1 MEQFEAR
8 SYQLEMLDQ
17 SLQQNI
23 IVVMDTGSGKTHIA
37 SMQIMAEL
45 ARCSHDKMVWFL
57 APTVPL
63 ATQQKEAIGAYI
75 PAIKIRLLIGPDGVD
90 RWSNQDTWDAALLD
104 MRIIVSTPAVLAEA
118 LEHGFVKIEK
128 LALLVFD
135 EAHNCVKNNPGNRI
149 MHDFYHPARMRSA
162 DVPHILGLTAS
173 PIMRSKVSDIR
184 KIERNLHA
192 PRLILLEYPAP
203 SSAITSINVKSLG
216 MLHQVRSGALL
227 TAQPE
232 DPLRR
237 FCAKVERVY
246 ATLGAWAADYFVVES
261 CQRLV
266 NQVAID
272 SEGLWAD
279 AGKLRLGE
287 LLRVILTRERLHF
300 SDQDAVSAK
309 VGCLLSFLEEQYH
322 DTFSGIVFV
331 EERVIAHALA
341 TVIAHHPVTRDLF
354 RCQSCVGITQRAKK
368 WNIWDNLDQ
377 AGVHNTLRQFQD
389 GRLNLVIATNVLE
402 EGIDLTACNVVVC
415 FDQPSDIKSF
425 FQRRGRARQE
435 KSTFAI
441 MVSSDCESKTI
452 SQWRDLEK
460 EMIRLYQDHERMVQ
474 DLEALEMHPEPVPF
488 RLSALLT
495 AESAIP
501 HLHHFCST
509 IRAEPH
515 VDTRPVYKVERQ
527 CGMSRASVILPS
539 SIDPSLR
546 LRQGVSWWLTDR
558 AAKRDAAFQAYASLH
573 RAKLVN
579 DNLLPSSQDGNPFQA
594 PDEAYYGQASS
605 RIALRESHNPWQTT
619 PGFSSQLGVYRHR
632 ISIKENMTSR
642 PDLSLVLITCGKIP
656 AAKPLTLY
664 WDSRTTFVVS
674 LESSEHSTISEGHLE
689 LLRKTTRFFLYS
701 ARTTSPHNED
711 IADYALLV
719 SPNVSFDDLAEWLD
733 MNQGSRNCLDQYGD
747 DASVIPHGFIR
758 CESLHG
764 QPNLFVRW
772 VQPTEGSE
780 LQLLCRPFPRKKNL
794 LHRGGLPSKEAQ
806 VRLDEN
812 EVADGKV
819 VPTRL
824 CRSDSLP
831 WEISR
836 TSLFLPHL
844 THHIQRLLMAES
856 LRETLLRPSHPM
868 DLETIADAITCPSSQ
883 WPSNYQRLEYLGD
896 SILKFAW
903 FKRLAHPGRSECETG
918 QLPSLRTSRHPAV
931 GSAKVTST
939 GRSFI
944 LDGGYPSAWSTIHRF
959 LEQIPNS
966 MPSLSGRQT
975 PRSSLV
981 IPPELDEKIDILIGR
996 NFSDRYIIWEA
1007 LTHPSWRRDTSTGSY
1022 QRLEFLGDAILDMII
1037 ARRLYQSKPELT
1049 ESQMTQIKAA
1059 MVNGNFL
1066 AFLCLDLGLEEDT
1079 VQICELRRG
1088 VFDHV
1093 LQKGR
1098 LELWRFMRHDSPDIP
1113 AVQQSCVSRYTQL
1126 RELIGHHLSLK
1137 NTYPWATLAQLG
1149 ADKFFSDLI
1158 ESIIGAIF
1166 IDSAGQIEACEVF
1179 LEKIQLTCYLDRV
1192 LKEQV
1197 LVEHPRAILSKM
1209 IGSSSVD
1216 YYITRNVEDTSLH
1229 DVTVTVNGEVLAYV
1243 YGCLSKDECIVRGA
1257 NLAVVKLEST
1267 PA

>member
-1 MEQFEAR
+1 
-8 SYQLEMLDQ
+8 
-17 SLQQNI
+17 
-23 IVVMDTGSGKTHIA
+23 
-37 SMQIMAEL
+37 MAEL

-90 RWSNQDTWDAALLD
+90 RWSDQDTWDAALLD

-135 EAHNCVKNNPGNRI
+135 EAHNCVKNTPGNHI
-149 MHDFYHPARMRSA
+149 MRDFYHPAQMRSA
-162 DVPHILGLTAS
+162 DVPHIIGLTAS
-173 PIMRSKVSDIR
+173 PIMRSKVSDI
-184 KIERNLHA
+184 
-192 PRLILLEYPAP
+192 
-203 SSAITSINVKSLG
+203 SAITSINVKSLG

-266 NQVAID
+266 NQV
-272 SEGLWAD
+272 GY
-279 AGKLRLGE
+279 RQ
-287 LLRVILTRERLHF
+287 RRERLHF

-331 EERVIAHALA
+331 KERVIAHALA

-415 FDQPSDIKSF
+415 FDQPSNIKSF
-425 FQRRGRARQE
+425 IQRRGRARQE

-460 EMIRLYQDHERMVQ
+460 EMIQLYQDHERMVQ

-495 AESAIP
+495 AESVIP

-632 ISIKENMTSR
+632 ISIK
-642 PDLSLVLITCGKIP
+642 
-656 AAKPLTLY
+656 
-664 WDSRTTFVVS
+664 
-674 LESSEHSTISEGHLE
+674 
-689 LLRKTTRFFLYS
+689 
-701 ARTTSPHNED
+701 
-711 IADYALLV
+711 
-719 SPNVSFDDLAEWLD
+719 
-733 MNQGSRNCLDQYGD
+733 
-747 DASVIPHGFIR
+747 
-758 CESLHG
+758 
-764 QPNLFVRW
+764 
-772 VQPTEGSE
+772 
-780 LQLLCRPFPRKKNL
+780 
-794 LHRGGLPSKEAQ
+794 
-806 VRLDEN
+806 
-812 EVADGKV
+812 
-819 VPTRL
+819 
-824 CRSDSLP
+824 
-831 WEISR
+831 
-836 TSLFLPHL
+836 
-844 THHIQRLLMAES
+844 
-856 LRETLLRPSHPM
+856 
-868 DLETIADAITCPSSQ
+868 
-883 WPSNYQRLEYLGD
+883 
-896 SILKFAW
+896 
-903 FKRLAHPGRSECETG
+903 
-918 QLPSLRTSRHPAV
+918 
-931 GSAKVTST
+931 
-939 GRSFI
+939 
-944 LDGGYPSAWSTIHRF
+944 
-959 LEQIPNS
+959 
-966 MPSLSGRQT
+966 
-975 PRSSLV
+975 
-981 IPPELDEKIDILIGR
+981 
-996 NFSDRYIIWEA
+996 
-1007 LTHPSWRRDTSTGSY
+1007 
-1022 QRLEFLGDAILDMII
+1022 
-1037 ARRLYQSKPELT
+1037 
-1049 ESQMTQIKAA
+1049 
-1059 MVNGNFL
+1059 
-1066 AFLCLDLGLEEDT
+1066 
-1079 VQICELRRG
+1079 
-1088 VFDHV
+1088 
-1093 LQKGR
+1093 
-1098 LELWRFMRHDSPDIP
+1098 
-1113 AVQQSCVSRYTQL
+1113 
-1126 RELIGHHLSLK
+1126 
-1137 NTYPWATLAQLG
+1137 
-1149 ADKFFSDLI
+1149 
-1158 ESIIGAIF
+1158 
-1166 IDSAGQIEACEVF
+1166 
-1179 LEKIQLTCYLDRV
+1179 
-1192 LKEQV
+1192 
-1197 LVEHPRAILSKM
+1197 
-1209 IGSSSVD
+1209 
-1216 YYITRNVEDTSLH
+1216 
-1229 DVTVTVNGEVLAYV
+1229 
-1243 YGCLSKDECIVRGA
+1243 
-1257 NLAVVKLEST
+1257 
-1267 PA
+1267 

>member
-17 SLQQNI
+17 SLRQNI
-23 IVVMDTGSGKTHIA
+23 IVVMDTGSGKTHVA
-37 SMQIMAEL
+37 SMRIMAEL
-45 ARCSHDKMVWFL
+45 ERCPHDKVVWFL

-90 RWSNQDTWDAALLD
+90 RWSDQDTWDAALLD
-104 MRIIVSTPAVLAEA
+104 MRIIVSTPAVLANA

-135 EAHNCVKNNPGNRI
+135 EAHNCVKNDPGNRI
-149 MHDFYHPARMRSA
+149 MRDFYHPARIRSA
-162 DVPHILGLTAS
+162 EVPHILGLTAS
-173 PIMRSKVSDIR
+173 PIMRSNVGDI
-184 KIERNLHA
+184 
-192 PRLILLEYPAP
+192 
-203 SSAITSINVKSLG
+203 SVITSTNVKSLG
-216 MLHQVRSGALL
+216 MLHQVRSGAMLVGDFRS
-227 TAQPE
+227 QPE

-237 FCAKVERVY
+237 FCAKADSVY
-246 ATLGAWAADYFVVES
+246 VTLGAWAADYFVVES
-261 CQRLV
+261 SRRLV
-266 NQVAID
+266 NRMAID

-287 LLRVILTRERLHF
+287 MLRVISTRERLHF

-309 VGCLLSFLEEQYH
+309 VGCLLSFLEEQH
-322 DTFSGIVFV
+322 HNAFSGIVFV
-331 EERVIAHALA
+331 KERAIAYALA

-354 RCQSCVGITQRAKK
+354 RCQACVDPA
-368 WNIWDNLDQ
+368 D
-377 AGVHNTLRQFQD
+377 VHNTLRQFRD

-402 EGIDLTACNVVVC
+402 EGIDMTACNVVVC
-415 FDQPSDIKSF
+415 FDQPSNIKSF
-425 FQRRGRARQE
+425 IQRRGRARQE

-452 SQWRDLEK
+452 SQWRDLEE
-460 EMIRLYQDHERMVQ
+460 EMIRLYQDQERMIQ

-488 RLSALLT
+488 RLRLPTGALLT

-501 HLHHFCST
+501 HLHHFCCT
-509 IRAEPH
+509 LRAEPH
-515 VDTRPVYKVERQ
+515 VDTRPMYKVERQ

-558 AAKRDAAFQAYASLH
+558 AAKRDAAFQAYVSLH
-573 RAKLVN
+573 RAKLIN
-579 DNLLPSSQDGNPFQA
+579 DHLLPSSQDRFRA
-594 PDEAYYGQASS
+594 PDEADYGQTSS
-605 RIALRESHNPWQTT
+605 RIALRERYNPWQTM

-642 PDLSLVLITCGKIP
+642 PDLSLVLITYGEIP

-674 LESSEHSTISEGHLE
+674 LESSEHSTVSKGHLE

-701 ARTTSPHNED
+701 ARTRSPHNED

-719 SPNVSFDDLAEWLD
+719 SPNISFDDLAEWLD
-733 MNQGSRNCLDQYGD
+733 MNQGSRNCLDQYAD
-747 DASVIPHGFIR
+747 DPSVIPPGFVR

-764 QPNLFVRW
+764 LPHLFVRW

-780 LQLLCRPFPRKKNL
+780 LQLRCRPFPRRKNL
-794 LHRGGLPSKEAQ
+794 LHRGGLPSKEPQAQ
-806 VRLDEN
+806 VPLDEN
-812 EVADGKV
+812 EVAGGKV
-819 VPTRL
+819 VPARL
-824 CRSDSLP
+824 SRSDSLP

-836 TSLFLPHL
+836 TSLFLPPL

-856 LRETLLRPSHPM
+856 LRDTLLRPSHPM
-868 DLETIADAITCPSSQ
+868 NLETIADAITCPSSQ

-896 SILKFAW
+896 STLKFAVCIQLYHEHPLW
-903 FKRLAHPGRSECETG
+903 HEGYLSQVKNSIVSNGSLTQAALRARLDSFLLYIPFATRRWIAPK
-918 QLPSLRTSRHPAV
+918 LRVDDSSTIEIELS
-931 GSAKVTST
+931 SKVLADVLEALI
-939 GRSFI
+939 GASFV
-944 LDGGYPSAWSTIHRF
+944 DGGYPSAWSTIHRF

-975 PRSSLV
+975 PGTSLA
-981 IPPELDEKIDILIGR
+981 IPHELDEKIDIL
-996 NFSDRYIIWEA
+996 
-1007 LTHPSWRRDTSTGSY
+1007 
-1022 QRLEFLGDAILDMII
+1022 
-1037 ARRLYQSKPELT
+1037 
-1049 ESQMTQIKAA
+1049 MTQIKAA
-1059 MVNGNFL
+1059 MVNGSFL
-1066 AFLCLDLGLEEDT
+1066 AFLCLDLGLNEDT
-1079 VQICELRRG
+1079 VQICESHTG
-1088 VFDHV
+1088 KFDHV
-1093 LQKGR
+1093 LQRGR

-1113 AVQQSCVSRYTQL
+1113 TAQQSCA
-1126 RELIGHHLSLK
+1126 
-1137 NTYPWATLAQLG
+1137 N
-1149 ADKFFSDLI
+1149 
-1158 ESIIGAIF
+1158 
-1166 IDSAGQIEACEVF
+1166 
-1179 LEKIQLTCYLDRV
+1179 RV

-1197 LVEHPRAILSKM
+1197 RVEHPRAILSKM

-1229 DVTVTVNGEVLAYV
+1229 DVTVTVNGEALAYV

-1257 NLAVVKLEST
+1257 ELAVVKLGST
-1267 PA
+1267 PE

>member
-1 MEQFEAR
+1 M
-8 SYQLEMLDQ
+8 
-17 SLQQNI
+17 
-23 IVVMDTGSGKTHIA
+23 
-37 SMQIMAEL
+37 
-45 ARCSHDKMVWFL
+45 
-57 APTVPL
+57 
-63 ATQQKEAIGAYI
+63 
-75 PAIKIRLLIGPDGVD
+75 
-90 RWSNQDTWDAALLD
+90 
-104 MRIIVSTPAVLAEA
+104 
-118 LEHGFVKIEK
+118 
-128 LALLVFD
+128 
-135 EAHNCVKNNPGNRI
+135 
-149 MHDFYHPARMRSA
+149 
-162 DVPHILGLTAS
+162 
-173 PIMRSKVSDIR
+173 
-184 KIERNLHA
+184 
-192 PRLILLEYPAP
+192 
-203 SSAITSINVKSLG
+203 
-216 MLHQVRSGALL
+216 
-227 TAQPE
+227 
-232 DPLRR
+232 
-237 FCAKVERVY
+237 
-246 ATLGAWAADYFVVES
+246 
-261 CQRLV
+261 
-266 NQVAID
+266 
-272 SEGLWAD
+272 
-279 AGKLRLGE
+279 
-287 LLRVILTRERLHF
+287 
-300 SDQDAVSAK
+300 
-309 VGCLLSFLEEQYH
+309 
-322 DTFSGIVFV
+322 
-331 EERVIAHALA
+331 
-341 TVIAHHPVTRDLF
+341 
-354 RCQSCVGITQRAKK
+354 
-368 WNIWDNLDQ
+368 
-377 AGVHNTLRQFQD
+377 
-389 GRLNLVIATNVLE
+389 
-402 EGIDLTACNVVVC
+402 
-415 FDQPSDIKSF
+415 
-425 FQRRGRARQE
+425 
-435 KSTFAI
+435 
-441 MVSSDCESKTI
+441 
-452 SQWRDLEK
+452 
-460 EMIRLYQDHERMVQ
+460 
-474 DLEALEMHPEPVPF
+474 
-488 RLSALLT
+488 
-495 AESAIP
+495 
-501 HLHHFCST
+501 
-509 IRAEPH
+509 
-515 VDTRPVYKVERQ
+515 
-527 CGMSRASVILPS
+527 
-539 SIDPSLR
+539 
-546 LRQGVSWWLTDR
+546 
-558 AAKRDAAFQAYASLH
+558 
-573 RAKLVN
+573 
-579 DNLLPSSQDGNPFQA
+579 
-594 PDEAYYGQASS
+594 
-605 RIALRESHNPWQTT
+605 
-619 PGFSSQLGVYRHR
+619 
-632 ISIKENMTSR
+632 
-642 PDLSLVLITCGKIP
+642 
-656 AAKPLTLY
+656 
-664 WDSRTTFVVS
+664 
-674 LESSEHSTISEGHLE
+674 
-689 LLRKTTRFFLYS
+689 
-701 ARTTSPHNED
+701 TSPHNED

-780 LQLLCRPFPRKKNL
+780 LQLLCRPFPRRKNL

-856 LRETLLRPSHPM
+856 LRETLLRPSYPM

-896 SILKFAW
+896 SILKFAVCIQLYHEYPLW
-903 FKRLAHPGRSECETG
+903 HEGYLSQVKNSIGSNGSLTQAALSARLDSFLLYAPLATRRWVV
-918 QLPSLRTSRHPAV
+918 PKSRV
-931 GSAKVTST
+931 GDFST
-939 GRSFI
+939 IKIELSSKIMADVLEALIGASF

-981 IPPELDEKIDILIGR
+981 IPPELDEKIDTLIGR

-1126 RELIGHHLSLK
+1126 RELIGHHLSSK

-1149 ADKFFSDLI
+1149 ADKIFSDLI

-1179 LEKIQLTCYLDRV
+1179 LEKNSTDMLPRPSAEGAGPGRAPAGHPEQDDRIK
-1192 LKEQV
+1192 LGRLLYQ
-1197 LVEHPRAILSKM
+1197 
-1209 IGSSSVD
+1209 
-1216 YYITRNVEDTSLH
+1216 TRNVEDTSLH

-1243 YGCLSKDECIVRGA
+1243 YGCLSMDECIVRGA

-1267 PA
+1267 PAWESGYAVRRPAFSK